1 MRTVTRLFI
10 AAVLLLALPC
20 ALRAAESGQ
29 ALTNADVIKLSKA
42 NLGDELIIAKIQQA
56 QKIDFKLDTDDII
69 QLKQAGVHQEVISA
83 MLKRSSAPAPS
94 EASSTTSST
103 DDGFPAV
110 SLIAASGTTA
120 LKATEGEHQ
129 QFAAPFVGL
138 RHFLEFDGMKAA
150 TRIKDRR
157 PTLEL
162 HLGKNPGNHW
172 WIVRLDPDDDDP
184 TRGLDLESAGMYGG
198 AHSFEPDEDF
208 ILESTR
214 TDAGGGVWRFKPN
227 KDLKPGEY
235 ALYTEKGYAYDFGV
249 DK

>member
-1 MRTVTRLFI
+1 MKTGTRLL
-10 AAVLLLALPC
+10 VVLALALFLPC
-20 ALRAAESGQ
+20 TLRAADQ
-29 ALTNADVIKLSKA
+29 LTNADVIKLSKA

-56 QKIDFKLDTDDII
+56 QDVAFKLDTDDII

-83 MLKRSSAPAPS
+83 MLKRSSAPA
-94 EASSTTSST
+94 ASSGGSAE
-103 DDGFPAV
+103 DNDGHPAV
-110 SLIAASGTTA
+110 SLVTTGGTKS
-120 LKATEGEHQ
+120 LKAVEGDHK

-138 RHFLEFDGMKAA
+138 RHFLEFDGQNAA

-157 PTLEL
+157 PALDL

-172 WIVRLDPDDDDP
+172 WIVRLDPDDDEP

-208 ILESTR
+208 IIETTR

-235 ALYTEKGYAYDFGV
+235 ALYTEKGFAYDFGV

>member
-1 MRTVTRLFI
+1 MKTVTRLLVVV
-10 AAVLLLALPC
+10 ALLLALP
-20 ALRAAESGQ
+20 AVLLAADK
-29 ALTNADVIKLSKA
+29 LTNADVIKLSKA

-56 QKIDFKLDTDDII
+56 QDVDFKLDTDDII

-83 MLKRSSAPAPS
+83 MLKRSSAPA
-94 EASSTTSST
+94 ASSGGGAED
-103 DDGFPAV
+103 DDGHPAV
-110 SLIAASGTTA
+110 SLVTTA
-120 LKATEGEHQ
+120 GPQPLKAVEGDHK

-138 RHFLEFDGMKAA
+138 RHFLEFDEQRAS

-162 HLGKNPGNHW
+162 HLGKSPGNHW
-172 WIVRLDPDDDDP
+172 WLVRLDPDDDDP
-184 TRGLDLESAGMYGG
+184 TRGLDLESAGVYGG
-198 AHSFEPDEDF
+198 AHTFEPDEDF
-208 ILESTR
+208 IIESTR

-235 ALYTEKGYAYDFGV
+235 ALYTERGYAYDFGV

>member
-1 MRTVTRLFI
+1 MKHVTRWLVVVALI
-10 AAVLLLALPC
+10 LALPG
-20 ALRAAESGQ
+20 ALLAADQ
-29 ALTNADVIKLSKA
+29 LTNADIIKLSKA
-42 NLGDELIIAKIQQA
+42 NLGDDLIIAKIQQA
-56 QKIDFKLDTDDII
+56 QGVAFKLETDDII

-83 MLKRSSAPAPS
+83 MLKRTSAPEPSSGSSASAA
-94 EASSTTSST
+94 ED
-103 DDGFPAV
+103 DDGHPAV
-110 SLIAASGTTA
+110 SLVAASVTKS
-120 LKATEGEHQ
+120 LKAIEGDHK

-138 RHFLEFDGMKAA
+138 RHFLEFDEQHAA

-162 HLGKNPGNHW
+162 NLGKSPGNHW
-172 WIVRLDPDDDDP
+172 WLVRLDPDDDDP

-198 AHSFEPDEDF
+198 AHTFEPDEDF
-208 ILESTR
+208 IIETTR

-235 ALYTEKGYAYDFGV
+235 ALYSEKGFAYDFGV

>member
-1 MRTVTRLFI
+1 MKTVTRLLV
-10 AAVLLLALPC
+10 VLALVLALPG
-20 ALRAAESGQ
+20 ALLAADK
-29 ALTNADVIKLSKA
+29 LTNADVIKLSKA
-42 NLGDELIIAKIQQA
+42 NLGDDLIIAKIQQA
-56 QKIDFKLDTDDII
+56 QEVNFKLDTDDII

-83 MLKRSSAPAPS
+83 MLRRSSGPEPS
-94 EASSTTSST
+94 ASGSSAE
-103 DDGFPAV
+103 DDSGHPAV
-110 SLIAASGTTA
+110 SLVSTSGTQS
-120 LKATEGEHQ
+120 LKAIEGDHK

-138 RHFLEFDGMKAA
+138 RHFLEFDEQHAT

-157 PTLEL
+157 PALDL
-162 HLGKNPGNHW
+162 HLGKSPGNHW
-172 WIVRLDPDDDDP
+172 WLVRLDPDDDDP

-198 AHSFEPDEDF
+198 AHTFEPDEDF
-208 ILESTR
+208 IIESTR

>member
-1 MRTVTRLFI
+1 MKAVTRLLVVV
-10 AAVLLLALPC
+10 ALSLALPG
-20 ALRAAESGQ
+20 ALLAADQ
-29 ALTNADVIKLSKA
+29 LTNADIIKLSKA

-56 QKIDFKLDTDDII
+56 QEVAFKLDTDDII

-83 MLKRSSAPAPS
+83 MLKRSSAPA
-94 EASSTTSST
+94 ASSGDSAE
-103 DDGFPAV
+103 DDSGHPAV
-110 SLIAASGTTA
+110 SLVTTA
-120 LKATEGEHQ
+120 GTQSLKAIEGDHK

-138 RHFLEFDGMKAA
+138 RHFLELDEQHAK

-162 HLGKNPGNHW
+162 HLGKSPGNHW
-172 WIVRLDPDDDDP
+172 WLVRLDPDDDDP

-198 AHSFEPDEDF
+198 AHTFEPDEDF
-208 ILESTR
+208 IIESTR

-235 ALYTEKGYAYDFGV
+235 ALYTERGYAYDFGI